1 MPRTQ
6 CPGQGVGW
14 AAGCERRG
22 SGGKEAG
29 SARRAGR
36 ISLDLCREANLP
48 LRTVA
53 EMAGVSPA
61 RVSQIQVEIESMP
74 PSGYKL

>member
-1 MPRTQ
+1 MP
-6 CPGQGVGW
+6 GAGSGW

-29 SARRAGR
+29 SARRAAR
-36 ISLDLCREANLP
+36 ISLDLRRGANLP

-53 EMAGVSPA
+53 EMVGVQPG
-61 RVSQIQVEIESMP
+61 RVSQIQAEVESMR
-74 PSGYKL
+74 PSGDKL